1 VSALPNGDSSIDTD
15 VEMSDYGEFRNGGDY
30 LFQVSNIH
38 LALQKLEG
46 EVRLK
51 NEEHKKKTEKEI

>member
-1 VSALPNGDSSIDTD
+1 MSALPNGDTSMETD
-15 VEMSDYGEFRNGGDY
+15 VEMSDYGEFKHGDDY

-51 NEEHKKKTEKEI
+51 NEEIKKKTEKEI

>member
-1 VSALPNGDSSIDTD
+1 METD
-15 VEMSDYGEFRNGGDY
+15 VEMSDYREFKHGDDY

-51 NEEHKKKTEKEI
+51 NEEIKKKTEKEI